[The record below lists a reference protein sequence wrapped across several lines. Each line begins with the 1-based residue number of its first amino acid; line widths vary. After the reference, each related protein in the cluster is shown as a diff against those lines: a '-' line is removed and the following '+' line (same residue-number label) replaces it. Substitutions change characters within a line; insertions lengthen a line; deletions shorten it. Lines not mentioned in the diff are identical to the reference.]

1 MGGRPAGRYWCRS
14 CGASGLLGDDRPGCE
29 DYAATEQVQPRLRT
43 ASLPHPEHIPQY
55 RQLYELTGLWAH
67 RWLLD
72 AANPEPLEFLDQRGI
87 TREVAERHMLGYT
100 LHDEQALVAFLT
112 EHAPELLAYAQEAGL
127 LVVDRQGLLRTHWNL
142 CGALLRPE
150 GLYSSH
156 LVKWRRLRAAG
167 LLQALAPQP
176 RGPKPVPSDPVAEEL
191 ARLRNQNA
199 RLQARLTQAE
209 LVIDV
214 QKK

>member
-1 MGGRPAGRYWCRS
+1 MTSRKSSLIVVPQQPSSRPPDPEVVPK
-14 CGASGLLGDDRPGCE
+14 ASRRTFSAAEKLRILNEADACTQPGQIG
-29 DYAATEQVQPRLRT
+29 T
-43 ASLPHPEHIPQY
+43 
-55 RQLYELTGLWAH
+55 
-67 RWLLD
+67 
-72 AANPEPLEFLDQRGI
+72 
-87 TREVAERHMLGYT
+87 
-100 LHDEQALVAFLT
+100 
-112 EHAPELLAYAQEAGL
+112 
-127 LVVDRQGLLRTHWNL
+127 
-142 CGALLRPE
+142 LLRPE